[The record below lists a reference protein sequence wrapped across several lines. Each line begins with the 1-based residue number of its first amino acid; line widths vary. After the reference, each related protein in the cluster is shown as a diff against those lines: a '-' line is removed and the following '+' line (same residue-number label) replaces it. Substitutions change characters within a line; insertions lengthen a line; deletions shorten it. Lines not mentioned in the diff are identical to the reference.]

1 MQPASCISLIVFV
14 YDCYN
19 CSCTRA
25 ICIFFQYNA
34 PVFSCRNLM
43 SEVFGYLHFHSSNM
57 IFLLVYNMQVRLL
70 RAEFA
75 VHPQGGYNTLEDF
88 WDGEI

>member
-1 MQPASCISLIVFV
+1 
-14 YDCYN
+14 
-19 CSCTRA
+19 
-25 ICIFFQYNA
+25 
-34 PVFSCRNLM
+34 
-43 SEVFGYLHFHSSNM
+43 M
-57 IFLLVYNMQVRLL
+57 IFLLVYKMQVRLL